1 MCAQAAEAW
10 NKASK
15 EEKAPHVLAAEREK
29 VQYERLCDEYAMRKD
44 AATAA
49 GVADMA
55 RHGGEEVTPPGVSC
69 STPLHVH
76 MQPTTPL
83 PLACQLAN
91 PAELPAAY

>member
-10 NKASK
+10 NKASR

-29 VQYERLCDEYAMRKD
+29 VQYERLCDEYALRKD

-55 RHGGEEVTPPGVSC
+55 RHGGDDEVTPPALLLSMYTC
-69 STPLHVH
+69 
-76 MQPTTPL
+76 
-83 PLACQLAN
+83 N
-91 PAELPAAY
+91 PQHLYHLRAGGLQTKQS